1 MFFNVRHEY
10 TWPWASRSPNDTPSV
25 GGVILVTARDEF
37 LIAGSGVVITL
48 QPAIDDEVVAGI
60 LSMEERRFVGGQWT
74 PGRRMNGDQD
84 HQGRQMHLPGGA
96 YGIQKVRLYRYK

>member
-1 MFFNVRHEY
+1 MKRLFHV
-10 TWPWASRSPNDTPSV
+10 TLGLITT
-25 GGVILVTARDEF
+25 ILLPAAV
-37 LIAGSGVVITL
+37 SGVVNTF

-60 LSMEERRFVGGQWT
+60 LSMEEGRFVGGQWT